1 MKRCKQCGTLLD
13 EHEDTCTVCGIDH
26 PFEKEKK
33 KTEYDL
39 TVMFNAMGSDV
50 NLYRVKKRKTL
61 LILAWLLGFAGAP
74 LMYTGY
80 IKKGLFAV
88 LLFVIISVLSF
99 LVLYFGKIMSLI
111 SSICLC
117 IGGSVILLNVIS
129 GIIFLKN
136 TSFKDCNGEYL
147 R

>member
-1 MKRCKQCGTLLD
+1 MKKCRQCGTLLD

-50 NLYRVKKRKTL
+50 NLYRVKKRKTFL
-61 LILAWLLGFAGAP
+61 LLAWLLGFLGAP
-74 LMYTGY
+74 LFYTGY
-80 IKKGLFAV
+80 LKKGLISILLFLLISGISFLLLFLGKIFNLPLCLLISFGGTIV
-88 LLFVIISVLSF
+88 LLDI
-99 LVLYFGKIMSLI
+99 
-111 SSICLC
+111 
-117 IGGSVILLNVIS
+117 IS
-129 GIIFLKN
+129 GIIFSKN